1 MIRASRLTWAL
12 PVLALLVAGCDR
24 VAGLSQLAGSE
35 TPAMARAEAQP
46 VVAADFAAR
55 AQAGAPLMLAN
66 VLERN
71 ALTTF
76 VLVSERGGDRI
87 WRTQDNV
94 TLSTRGGLMTG
105 TRALAGD
112 LMSADIAESRALVLA
127 GRPGLAVRI
136 HRYLDGQNGI
146 EIDSYVC
153 EISPRGTEDLAF
165 DGVQFRANVIAETC
179 TNPGN
184 DFENFYWVSGGV
196 VVQSLQWVSPETGT
210 ISMRGVIR

>member
-1 MIRASRLTWAL
+1 MIRASRLGWT
-12 PVLALLVAGCDR
+12 LLVPMLLIAGCDR
-24 VAGLSQLAGSE
+24 VADLSEIASGGTTTKAKTL
-35 TPAMARAEAQP
+35 P

-55 AQAGAPLMLAN
+55 VEAGAPLMIAN
-66 VLERN
+66 VLERD

-76 VLVSERGGDRI
+76 VLVSERDGDRV

-94 TLSTRGGLMTG
+94 TMSTRGGLMTG

-112 LMSADIAESRALVLA
+112 LMSADVAESQALVLA
-127 GRPGLAVRI
+127 GRPGLAVRV

-153 EISPRGTEDLAF
+153 EISPRGSQDLAF
-165 DGVQFRANVIAETC
+165 DGVQFRATVIAETC

-184 DFENFYWVSGGV
+184 DFENFYWVSGGT
-196 VVQSLQWVSPETGT
+196 VVQSVQWVGPEVGA

>member
-1 MIRASRLTWAL
+1 MIRASRLNWAL
-12 PVLALLVAGCDR
+12 PPLLLLLAAGCER
-24 VAGLSQLAGSE
+24 VAGLSQLAGSPE
-35 TPAMARAEAQP
+35 TTMAQAQP
-46 VVAADFAAR
+46 MVAADFAAR
-55 AQAGAPLMLAN
+55 VQAGAPLMIAN
-66 VLERN
+66 LLERN
-71 ALTTF
+71 AVTTF

-94 TLSTRGGLMTG
+94 TLSTRGGLMTS

-112 LMSADIAESRALVLA
+112 LMSADIAESQVLVLA

-165 DGVQFRANVIAETC
+165 DGVQIRASVIAETC

-184 DFENFYWVSGGV
+184 DFENFYWVSGGA
-196 VVQSLQWVSPETGT
+196 VVQSLQWVSPDVGA